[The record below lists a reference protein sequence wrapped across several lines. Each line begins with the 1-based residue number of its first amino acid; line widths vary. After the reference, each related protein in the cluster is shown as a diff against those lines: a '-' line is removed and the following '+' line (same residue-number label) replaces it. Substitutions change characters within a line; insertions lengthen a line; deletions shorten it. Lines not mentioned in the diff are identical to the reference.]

1 MLQKFFMLKDY
12 LKYQFFCVLVGNHFL
27 FVKLDIVKFLTLFQ
41 QFN

>member
-1 MLQKFFMLKDY
+1 MLQNFFMLEDY
-12 LKYQFFCVLVGNHFL
+12 LKYQICCVLVGNHFL

>member
-12 LKYQFFCVLVGNHFL
+12 LKYQICCVLVGNHFL
-27 FVKLDIVKFLTLFQ
+27 FVKLDIGKFLTLFQ